1 MKPIVISLDGNI
13 GAGKTTMLGYLR
25 KEYPN
30 IHYID
35 EPVDTWMNLK
45 DENGNDLLS
54 LFYKDTP
61 RWAYTLQNCAFI
73 TRVNKVKHAIKEWK
87 EKCKTNPEEI
97 ENNVFITERS
107 ILTDRYVF
115 AEMLKTS
122 GQINCLEWNL
132 YLEWFNSLSEY
143 SPIDAII
150 EVVTNY
156 DECKE
161 RICKRGRKG
170 EESIGL
176 NYLSDLE
183 NQHNKWL
190 STTSLPVLKITS
202 EMSELPKVKSFIN
215 ELK

>member
-13 GAGKTTMLGYLR
+13 GAGKTTLLGYLR
-25 KEYPN
+25 TKYPQF
-30 IHYID
+30 HFID
-35 EPVDTWMNLK
+35 EPVENWMNLK

-73 TRVNKVKHAIKEWK
+73 TRVNKVKDAIKEWK
-87 EKCKTNPEEI
+87 EKCKHDPSEEK
-97 ENNVFITERS
+97 NNVFITERS

-115 AEMLKTS
+115 AEMLKSS
-122 GQINCLEWNL
+122 GQMNLLEWNL
-132 YLEWFNSLSEY
+132 YLEWFNALHEL

-176 NYLSDLE
+176 DYLSSLE
-183 NQHNKWL
+183 IQHNKWL
-190 STTSLPVLKITS
+190 SSTPLPVLKIKS
-202 EMSELPKVKSFIN
+202 EIDELEKVEQFIE